1 MNSSLIGK
9 IEKAHRYEQEPE
21 RVAINQLQADFRG
34 EHSTYTINLDGNH
47 WRCSCGFYGGYGTC
61 SHVMA
66 LQRILSRMLSLES
79 RTESPLGAQAATAAP
94 ENA

>member
-21 RVAINQLQADFRG
+21 RVTFHSLEADFRG
-34 EHSTYTINLDGNH
+34 EHNSYRLSLENNH
-47 WRCSCGFYGGYGTC
+47 WRCSCSFYSGYGTC

-66 LQRILSRMLSLES
+66 VQRILAPMLSLES
-79 RTESPLGAQAATAAP
+79 RSESPLAHSGMPVQS
-94 ENA
+94 

>member
-21 RVAINQLQADFRG
+21 RVSIQSLTADFNG
-34 EHSTYTINLDGNH
+34 EHNTYHLNLENNH
-47 WRCSCGFYGGYGTC
+47 WSCSCSFYSGYGTC

-66 LQRILSRMLSLES
+66 VQRILAPMLSLES
-79 RTESPLGAQAATAAP
+79 RSETPLAP
-94 ENA
+94 RG